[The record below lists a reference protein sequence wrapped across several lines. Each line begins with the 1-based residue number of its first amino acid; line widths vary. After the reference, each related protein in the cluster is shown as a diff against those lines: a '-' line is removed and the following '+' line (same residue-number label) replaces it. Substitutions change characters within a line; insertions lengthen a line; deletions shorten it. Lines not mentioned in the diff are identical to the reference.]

1 MSVDVRRRAKGGTEN
16 VRSFVPFFPDGL
28 PHGIVK
34 EAFYANTPKD
44 QQIRAFTNL

>member
-1 MSVDVRRRAKGGTEN
+1 MSVDVRRGAKGGTEN
-16 VRSFVPFFPDGL
+16 VRSFVPFLPDGL
-28 PHGIVK
+28 PPGIVK

>member
-1 MSVDVRRRAKGGTEN
+1 MSVDVRRGSKGGKEN
-16 VRSFVPFFPDGL
+16 VRSFVTFYPDGL
-28 PHGIVK
+28 SHGIVK